1 MPQQAE
7 VQQIQL
13 DAKGLFTN
21 PNDLS
26 KVPPGALL
34 QAVNTVIDRDG
45 ILEQRRGFK
54 GAGTQINLGSS
65 IVDNMFAYQ
74 NRLLLHY
81 GNTFAYDSTGSMT
94 WTEYAGTYGVPTGA
108 YAVHSVQ
115 SNKNIYFTTNKGI
128 VKNDALANT
137 LRSSGVPEALD
148 GQGSPTGSGW
158 FTNNTQVA
166 YRILWGYVDANNN
179 TILGAPSQRIVVANN
194 SGGATNVSLT
204 FTIPATLAT
213 SYFYQIYRS
222 PLSVDLSTPPTDE
235 CQLVIQGNPSAGDL
249 IAGTITLT
257 DSIPDALKGATI
269 YTAAS
274 QQGILQ
280 ANYQPPLAVDFTYF
294 KGFVF
299 YANTTN
305 KQNISFS
312 LLAVGGSSGVVVNDT
327 ITIAG
332 TAYTAKASEN
342 AAAAQFLCSTA
353 STPSTNI
360 DVTAKSL
367 CHVINTYS
375 GNSTVY
381 AYYVSGFNDLPGNI
395 VIKERGIGGA
405 TFTISVSRAS
415 SWFISNATSQNNN
428 FPAQVIV
435 SKFQQPEAVPVV
447 NNLGGS
453 IGSADK
459 KILRI
464 IALRN
469 SVFVF
474 KEDGVFRITGDD
486 LTSFAVTPWDNTVV
500 LRSPEAAVLLNNQI
514 YCFTT
519 QGIISVSE
527 TGSAIVSRPIE
538 TDLLK
543 ISAAQFTTFD
553 AVTFGVSYES
563 DRKYLLNTI
572 TTTGDTASTQT
583 FVFNYITNAFT
594 QWVFQHN
601 VSAGILNPADNKL
614 YFASAD
620 TTFKYILQERKSF
633 TETDFADDEYAVTIT
648 ASSGMTVNVN
658 STANAL
664 TGYTLVQGFSQSR
677 ITAIVDATTLTVED
691 TIAWSNAAATVY
703 RPIPVTVE
711 WVPVHGGN
719 PTVTKMFKEILFFFS
734 NPDFDEIGLS
744 FSSNFSQFDE
754 SFTITPTSLFGWG
767 TFAWGTEPWGGGRGA
782 IQPIR
787 TWAPIQK
794 CRAHWLNIKMTKSQ
808 ALTTFALNGLT
819 VYATSMGY
827 RFR

>member
-13 DAKGLFTN
+13 DVKGLYTN

-34 QAVNTVIDRDG
+34 QAINTIVDRDG

-54 GAGTQINLGSS
+54 GVGTQVNLGSS
-65 IVDNMFAYQ
+65 VVDNLFAYQ
-74 NRLLLHY
+74 NRLVLHY

-94 WTEYAGTYGVPTGA
+94 WTEYTGTYGVPSGA
-108 YAVHSVQ
+108 YTVHSVQ
-115 SNKNIYFTTNKGI
+115 SNKNIYFTTNAGI
-128 VKNDALANT
+128 VKNDLLSNS
-137 LRSSGVPEALD
+137 LRAAGVPEALD
-148 GQGSPTGSGW
+148 GQGSTTGSGW

-166 YRILWGYVDANNN
+166 YRILWGYLDANNN

-194 SGGATNVSLT
+194 SGGATNVALT
-204 FTIPATLAT
+204 FTIPATITT

-222 PLSVDLSTPPTDE
+222 PMSVDLSTPPTDE
-235 CQLVIQGNPSAGDL
+235 CQLIIQGNPAGADL
-249 IAGTITLT
+249 SNGFISLT

-269 YTAAS
+269 YTASS

-280 ANYQPPLAVDFTYF
+280 ANYQPPLATDFTYF
-294 KGFVF
+294 KGYIF
-299 YANTTN
+299 YANTKN
-305 KQNISFS
+305 KQYINFS
-312 LLAVGGSSGVVVNDT
+312 LLSVGGSSGVVANDT

-332 TAYTAKASEN
+332 ITYTAKASEN

-375 GNSTVY
+375 GNTTVY
-381 AYYVSGFNDLPGNI
+381 AYYVSGFSDLPGNI
-395 VIKERGIGGA
+395 VIKERGIGGSSY
-405 TFTISVSRAS
+405 TISVSRSS
-415 SWFISNATSQNNN
+415 SWYITYTTSQADS
-428 FPAQVIV
+428 FPAQVLI

-459 KILRI
+459 TILRI

-474 KEDGVFRITGDD
+474 KQDGVFRITGDD

-543 ISAAQFTTFD
+543 ISASQFVNFD
-553 AVTFGVSYES
+553 SVTFGVSYES

-572 TTTGDTASTQT
+572 TTTGDTVSTQT
-583 FVFNYITNAFT
+583 YVYNYITNTFT
-594 QWVFQHN
+594 QWLFQHN

-614 YFASAD
+614 YYASAD
-620 TTFKYILQERKSF
+620 TTFKYIMQERKSF
-633 TETDFADDEYAVTIT
+633 TETDYADDEYAVTIT
-648 ASSGMTVNVN
+648 GTSGMTVSMS
-658 STANAL
+658 STTGLLA
-664 TGYTLVQGFSQSR
+664 GYTLVQGFSQSE
-677 ITAIVDATTLTVED
+677 ITAIVDSTTVTVKD
-691 TIAWSNAAATVY
+691 TIAWSNGAATVY
-703 RPIPVTVE
+703 RPIPVIVE
-711 WVPVHGGN
+711 WAPVHGGN
-719 PTVTKMFKEILFFFS
+719 PTVTKLFKEILFFFS
-734 NPDFDEIGLS
+734 NPDFDTIGLS

-767 TFAWGTEPWGGGRGA
+767 TFAWGAEPWGGGRGA
-782 IQPIR
+782 VQPIR

-794 CRAHWLNIKMTKSQ
+794 CRAHWLTIKMTKSQ